1 MPNASYAPLERFV
14 APARARAE
22 IWRLLL
28 GIVLIV
34 ATYLCALFVF
44 SLVLSLAFGTHV
56 ANEILARMESADTPG
71 SALLLL
77 YSFLAMAAG
86 PMVAARLLHKRS
98 AATLFGPSLTATAR
112 DFFRVAPPLAGLQ
125 VITLPLVFL
134 SGGLQPGLALAPFLL
149 CLPFAAIG
157 VLVQIGA
164 EELLFRGYLQQQ
176 LAARYHSSAIWMGLP
191 ALLFSLGHYAPAQFG
206 PNAPL
211 IVLWAF
217 VFACLASDLT
227 ARTGTIG
234 AALAFH
240 YFNNLTAFLFFAP
253 SGNLDGLA
261 LWTLDMDISDTSV
274 FRFALAADLLAIL
287 IAWLVARLSLRV

>member
-1 MPNASYAPLERFV
+1 MSRAPYAPLEHFV

-34 ATYLCALFVF
+34 AIYLGALFLF
-44 SLVLSLAFGTHV
+44 GLGLSRAFGAHV
-56 ANEILARMESADTPG
+56 ANEILARMERADTPG

-77 YSFLAMAAG
+77 YSFLAMAIG
-86 PMVAARLLHKRS
+86 PMVAVRLLHKRS
-98 AATLFGPSLTATAR
+98 AATLFGPSIAAAAH
-112 DFFRVAPPLAGLQ
+112 DFRRLALPLAGLQ
-125 VITLPLVFL
+125 VITLPLVLL
-134 SGGLQPGLALAPFLL
+134 SGGLQPGLALASFLL
-149 CLPFAAIG
+149 YLPFAALG
-157 VLVQIGA
+157 VLVQVGA
-164 EELLFRGYLQQQ
+164 EELVFRGYLQQQ
-176 LAARYHSSAIWMGLP
+176 LAARFRHSAIWMGVP
-191 ALLFSLGHYAPAQFG
+191 ALLFSFGHYAPAQFG
-206 PNAPL
+206 PNAPM

-240 YFNNLTAFLFFAP
+240 FFNNLTAFLLIAP

-261 LWTLDMDISDTSV
+261 LWTLDIDISDASG
-274 FRFALAADLLAIL
+274 FRAALVADLLAII